1 MKAYMLK
8 KPAHIGVVFSLPA
21 ILFFF
26 LFIFIPV
33 VSTFV
38 LSLTSW
44 KGFSLA
50 QIKIAGLSNF
60 AELFSDAVFFK
71 ALANTLTFVVIT
83 TVLLNII
90 GFTCASLIDTRI
102 PGTAFFKNA
111 VFLPVLLAPIII
123 GIMWSRMLDA
133 FGIVNQL
140 LRTIHAVK
148 MPVLF
153 LGDEHIAL
161 YTVIGATIW
170 QYSGYDMLLYFA
182 GLQGVPHEQVEAA
195 RMDGASP
202 FAVRRHVVIP
212 FLSPVIA
219 ITMLLNMI
227 GGFKVFDIVYVMTAG
242 GPNNSSHVFATYLF
256 QEAFRFN
263 RMGYA
268 SVIAIVIIIF
278 SIFTAVFRLRIVRR
292 ET

>member
-1 MKAYMLK
+1 
-8 KPAHIGVVFSLPA
+8 VFSE
-21 ILFFF
+21 
-26 LFIFIPV
+26 
-33 VSTFV
+33 
-38 LSLTSW
+38 
-44 KGFSLA
+44 
-50 QIKIAGLSNF
+50 IKAAGLSNF
-60 AELFSDAVFFK
+60 GELFTDGVFFK
-71 ALANTLTFVVIT
+71 SLVNTLIFVIIT
-83 TVLLNII
+83 TIVLNIL
-90 GFTCASLIDTRI
+90 GFVGATLIDTRI
-102 PGTAFFKNA
+102 AGSAFLKNA

-140 LRTIHAVK
+140 LKSVHATR
-148 MPVLF
+148 MPILF
-153 LGDEHIAL
+153 LGDERIAL

-170 QYSGYDMLLYFA
+170 QYTGYDMLLYFA

-202 FAVRRHVVIP
+202 LAVKLHVVIP

-256 QEAFRFN
+256 QQAFRFN

-268 SVIAIVIIIF
+268 SVIAIVIIAF
-278 SIFTAVFRLRIVRR
+278 SIVAAVFRLRILRK

>member
-1 MKAYMLK
+1 MLK
-8 KPAHIGVVFSLPA
+8 KTAHIGVLFSLPA
-21 ILFFF
+21 ILFFL

-33 VSTFV
+33 VSTLM
-38 LSLTSW
+38 LSLTEW
-44 KGFSLA
+44 KGFSLSS
-50 QIKIAGLSNF
+50 IKLTGFSNF
-60 AELFSDAVFFK
+60 AELFTDAVFFK
-71 ALANTLTFVVIT
+71 SLANTLIFVVIT
-83 TVLLNII
+83 TVLLNIL
-90 GFTCASLIDTRI
+90 GFVGATLIDTRI
-102 PGTAFFKNA
+102 PGTAVFKNA

-133 FGIVNQL
+133 FGIANQL
-140 LRTIHAVK
+140 LRTLHAIT

-170 QYSGYDMLLYFA
+170 QYTGYDMLLYFA
-182 GLQGVPHEQVEAA
+182 GLQGIPHEQVEAA
-195 RMDGASP
+195 RMDGAGP
-202 FAVRRHVVIP
+202 VAVKFHIVIP

-219 ITMLLNMI
+219 VTMLLNMI

-268 SVIAIVIIIF
+268 SVIAIVIIVF
-278 SIFTAVFRLRIVRR
+278 SIFAAVFRLRIVRR
-292 ET
+292 EI